1 MGLPPAISRIVDSD
15 QDDPGPSKL
24 RFGTYK
30 VFKSQANSLNQ
41 TKFGVSAKLDTVLN
55 SSKRERLQNPDFIRA
70 FASTVLLVKPARRAH
85 HLDLTYVGY
94 GWYRLNSCTT
104 LSAARKVAGW
114 ALSSPSTV
122 LHTLGNSLNELS
134 SVYSDQILW
143 LLSNWSLLW
152 NIQRGRGTNQQTV
165 FADWTEQ
172 SEARS
177 NLASFM
183 QTYMNPH
190 VCVGHSRSGATQ
202 TFQVWNLRYS
212 PGWPRPPPALLARH
226 TSESNK
232 V

>member
-1 MGLPPAISRIVDSD
+1 MGLPPAISRIVDSN

-41 TKFGVSAKLDTVLN
+41 TESGVSAELDTVLN
-55 SSKRERLQNPDFIRA
+55 STKRERLQNPNFIRA
-70 FASTVLLVKPARRAH
+70 FVSTVLLVKPAGRVH

-122 LHTLGNSLNELS
+122 LHALGSSLNELS

-143 LLSNWSLLW
+143 LLSNWSLFW
-152 NIQRGRGTNQQTV
+152 SIQKRRRANQQTV
-165 FADWTEQ
+165 FADWSEQ
-172 SEARS
+172 SSARL
-177 NLASFM
+177 NLARFM
-183 QTYMNPH
+183 QSYMNPH
-190 VCVGHSRSGATQ
+190 VCVGHSRSGAAQ

-212 PGWPRPPPALLARH
+212 PGWLRPPLALLARH
-226 TSESNK
+226 TSGSN
-232 V
+232 